1 MIAIPDFAAGA
12 MENYGL
18 VTYRESALLYD
29 EQLSSASNKQQV
41 MAIFCSSPFVSLTTS
56 ESVGFYLNVFQTK
69 SPFVYLHV
77 FFI

>member
-41 MAIFCSSPFVSLTTS
+41 RLCVFCGKAEFL
-56 ESVGFYLNVFQTK
+56 Y
-69 SPFVYLHV
+69 
-77 FFI
+77 